1 MNITAS
7 PFGKTK
13 GGVPVT
19 LYTLDSGDG
28 MSASVIDYGAA
39 LRSLVVPSN
48 RGSVDVVLGYDTIDE
63 YEENGGFMG
72 AVVGRVANRIGKG
85 HFALNGK
92 YYQLGLNDGAN
103 HLHGGKT
110 GFFTRMWRA
119 VPRDGALSLLYLSP
133 DGEEG
138 YPGNLACAV
147 TYALKNNS
155 LEISYSALSDADTL
169 CCMSSHG
176 YFNLAGHG
184 DILSHRLAVDAES
197 YCPIDPA
204 GLADGRVL
212 PVENTPFDFR
222 TEKPVGAAL
231 SANDGQLRYGGGI
244 DHNFTLIASG
254 FRRAAVLCSKES
266 GIRMEVLTDMPGLQV
281 YTGNSLTERR
291 GKGGVS
297 YAPRSGIC
305 LETQFFPDAIN
316 HPDMSPPVLRASE
329 SWKSRTVYKFDIAD

>member
-13 GGVPVT
+13 VGVPVT

-39 LRSLVVPSN
+39 LRSLVVPSK
-48 RGSVDVVLGYDTIDE
+48 RGSVDVILGYDTIDE
-63 YEENGGFMG
+63 YEQNGGFMG

-85 HFALNGK
+85 CFALNGK
-92 YYQLGLNDGAN
+92 NYQLGLNDGAN
-103 HLHGGKT
+103 HLHGGET
-110 GFFTRMWRA
+110 GFYARMWRA

-147 TYALKNNS
+147 TYAIKGGA
-155 LEISYSALSDADTL
+155 LEISYSALSDSDTL
-169 CCMSSHG
+169 CCMSSHC
-176 YFNLAGHG
+176 YFHLAGRG
-184 DILSHRLAVDAES
+184 DILSHRLTVDADG
-197 YCPIDPA
+197 YCPIDIA

-212 PVENTPFDFR
+212 PVEDTEFDFR
-222 TEKPVGAAL
+222 TETPVGAAL
-231 SANDGQLRYGGGI
+231 SASSEQIRYGAGI
-244 DHNFTLIASG
+244 DHNFALGASG
-254 FRRAAVLCSKES
+254 FRRAAALCSEES

-281 YTGNSLTERR
+281 YTGNSLTERP
-291 GKGGVS
+291 GKSGAR

-316 HPDMSPPVLRASE
+316 HPEMRPPILRASE
-329 SWKSRTVYKFDIAD
+329 SWKSRTVYKFDVAD